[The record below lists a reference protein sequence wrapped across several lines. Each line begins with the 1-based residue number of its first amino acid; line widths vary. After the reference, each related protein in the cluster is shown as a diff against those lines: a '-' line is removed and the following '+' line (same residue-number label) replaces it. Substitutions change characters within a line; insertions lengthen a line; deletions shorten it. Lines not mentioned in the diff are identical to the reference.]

1 MVAGKLKTSP
11 ARYVDMELMLWNIL
25 LSVLMAIFGW
35 VLKEKS
41 DELNRIQI
49 LLNRTREEVAKEYV
63 TKQEMHAD
71 INRVLDRLDRLD
83 EKLDRLMGVR
93 NAS

>member
-1 MVAGKLKTSP
+1 MDT
-11 ARYVDMELMLWNIL
+11 MIWNIILSAGMGL
-25 LSVLMAIFGW
+25 LTW

-41 DELNRIQI
+41 DELNRVTI

-63 TKQEMHAD
+63 TKLEVHAD

-83 EKLDRLMGVR
+83 EKLDRLMESKH
-93 NAS
+93 ASNK